1 MPNDFHQQQALAA
14 TALPAAEAGGGEMK
28 LFPFEGAS
36 MDSVTSFPALN
47 PLPTQSP
54 DAMFKNMNALNGTMT
69 QLGEQVCD
77 HLGTTHAKGDNVK
90 LELGAAE
97 INQVKA
103 PTFVSEAQ
111 IKEVGMGGQQQ
122 GG

>member
-1 MPNDFHQQQALAA
+1 MSSFHEQQALVA
-14 TALPAAEAGGGEMK
+14 TALPAAEGGGEMK

-36 MDSVTSFPALN
+36 VDSVTSLPALN

-54 DAMFKNMNALNGTMT
+54 DAMFNNMNALNGTMT

-77 HLGTTHAKGDNVK
+77 HLGTASAKGDNIK

-97 INQVKA
+97 INQAKA

-111 IKEVGMGGQQQ
+111 IKEVGMTGQQK